1 MNRGLFDV
9 KSLNSTELI
18 SGFFSQGGHF
28 VRVQKATEKTITEIF
43 HVLKKKKNSKLNWKE
58 YYI

>member
-1 MNRGLFDV
+1 MNRGLFNV

-28 VRVQKATEKTITEIF
+28 VRVQKATEKTITEILPVF
-43 HVLKKKKNSKLNWKE
+43 FFFF
-58 YYI
+58 